1 MGYLVNLLLEGK
13 VAVVVGGGKVAERKV
28 ADLLGAGAMVT
39 VVAHEPGAQIRRL
52 AEQKLIDGYWR
63 EYSKT
68 DLYGAYLAIA
78 ATDDEAVNRQVYK
91 DAQAMGVLV
100 NVVDRPALCNFTVP
114 ASVRRGDLTIAV
126 ATNGQCPALSG
137 VLREELECRYGEEY
151 GELVRLMA
159 DLRQQM
165 IALGWDGTRIRD
177 ATRALYKD
185 GVVEAIAM
193 GDRRLL
199 CEFIE
204 ARLGPEFDVHPG
216 IGLRQAPA
224 RRP

>member
-1 MGYLVNLLLEGK
+1 MGYVVNLVLEGK
-13 VAVVVGGGKVAERKV
+13 LAVVVGGGKVAERKI
-28 ADLLGAGAMVT
+28 ADLLEAGATVT
-39 VVAHEPGAQIRRL
+39 VVAEEPSARIRGL

-63 EYSKT
+63 KYSKT

-78 ATDDEAVNRQVYK
+78 ATDDEGVNGLVYK
-91 DAQAMGVLV
+91 DAQTMGVLA
-100 NVVDRPALCNFTVP
+100 NVVDRPALCDFTVP

-151 GELVRLMA
+151 GELVRLMS
-159 DLRQQM
+159 DLRRQM
-165 IALGWDGTRIRD
+165 TALGWDGTRIRT
-177 ATRALYKD
+177 ATRALYRD
-185 GVVEAIAM
+185 GVVEAIAI

-199 CEFIE
+199 CHFIE

-216 IGLRQAPA
+216 IGLKQIPA